1 MPLRTLR
8 GGRPGAAVA
17 GARHLLPE
25 LHVVGGE
32 EPVPALAQPA
42 PPAVINHLD
51 VGDDVIG
58 VEGDLIVTRCR
69 GGQRAV
75 LTLSVSGSANRQEE
89 DPPAA
94 SRAGS
99 LTRRLCRGA
108 GRWGGGSRGWRGPG
122 APCLG
127 RAALR
132 ARGSHRD
139 PAERFTQGPEPRPPW
154 GTVGNRLSANTG
166 WTPYPEDFT
175 CHGTTKQLGPD
186 Y

>member
-1 MPLRTLR
+1 MPLHTLR

-17 GARHLLPE
+17 GARHLLPQ

-51 VGDDVIG
+51 VGDDVVG

-108 GRWGGGSRGWRGPG
+108 GRWGGGSRGCRVLGWRLAGVEGSRCALLREGSSARTWQPQR
-122 APCLG
+122 PG
-127 RAALR
+127 RALH
-132 ARGSHRD
+132 AR
-139 PAERFTQGPEPRPPW
+139 P
-154 GTVGNRLSANTG
+154 
-166 WTPYPEDFT
+166 
-175 CHGTTKQLGPD
+175 
-186 Y
+186 